1 MARTSNR
8 MRSLLTYTTTWTRFA
23 HRDCRKKSLSYPF
36 VLLSCVIKCVSMV
49 IPKKSDWSQ
58 LMVCHFGVQIKR
70 IIQDHWV
77 FWLIWYFRQ
86 SWKVTGFYQ
95 QKMPYA
101 MLGCEAHLKI
111 NQNAIWKAFKNTLN
125 SQQLH
130 PIFDVS
136 PLCMECLDNHR
147 RKSLEWV
154 VERESWSPVKALCWL
169 AFSNGSPSDTVPSG
183 RIDWDIGQTRLLG
196 FDFQGS
202 PVCLVVVKETISVQ
216 QVIGHL
222 MQDRK

>member
-1 MARTSNR
+1 MITVDGVSFWGINKKNYP
-8 MRSLLTYTTTWTRFA
+8 RSLSFLVNLVLQTKLES
-23 HRDCRKKSLSYPF
+23 HR
-36 VLLSCVIKCVSMV
+36 
-49 IPKKSDWSQ
+49 
-58 LMVCHFGVQIKR
+58 
-70 IIQDHWV
+70 
-77 FWLIWYFRQ
+77 
-86 SWKVTGFYQ
+86 FYQ

-202 PVCLVVVKETISVQ
+202 PVCLVVVKETISIQ